1 MNGLPHN
8 RVYLLWN
15 LTVEMSNRYLLIFF
29 FHRHQ
34 GYVYTYRVSKTE
46 TGSWS
51 AEVCTSPFSSENFYI
66 LFDVRI
72 DLMKYIQII
81 HVSA

>member
-1 MNGLPHN
+1 MNWLPHN
-8 RVYLLWN
+8 LPNTCW
-15 LTVEMSNRYLLIFF
+15 FF
-29 FHRHQ
+29 CFHRHQ

-51 AEVCTSPFSSENFYI
+51 AEVCNSPSSSENFFI
-66 LFDVRI
+66 LFDVHI